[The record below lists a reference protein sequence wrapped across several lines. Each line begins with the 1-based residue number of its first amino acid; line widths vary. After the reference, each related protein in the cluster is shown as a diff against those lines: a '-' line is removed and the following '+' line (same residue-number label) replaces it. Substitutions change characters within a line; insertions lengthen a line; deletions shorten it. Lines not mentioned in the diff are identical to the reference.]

1 MILQRKVSSKF
12 IKINKINCILHVNR
26 YLFIFYLLSSKYFPT
41 GKVDGKVDTKINQQ
55 IIIDINIL
63 IC

>member
-41 GKVDGKVDTKINQQ
+41 VYFLFSYTSSELKK
-55 IIIDINIL
+55 
-63 IC
+63 

>member
-41 GKVDGKVDTKINQQ
+41 GKVDGKVDTKINQ
-55 IIIDINIL
+55 
-63 IC
+63 